1 MATTSKRRNP
11 ARPHRRGRLHRARV
25 WFERAILGVM
35 MTVVAWVVE
44 RRLLKVL
51 KTGNANKR
59 AMQKA
64 ERDTRRTQPDAEG
77 GRDAGVTASPDKID
91 IDV

>member
-1 MATTSKRRNP
+1 MATTRNRYRPAKPRKRR
-11 ARPHRRGRLHRARV
+11 RLHRARV
-25 WFERAILGVM
+25 GFERVILGVM

-44 RRLLKVL
+44 RQLLKVL

-64 ERDTRRTQPDAEG
+64 ERDARRAQPSDDG
-77 GRDAGVTASPDKID
+77 GRDARVTASPDEID